1 MFLRRI
7 ASWVVGALVAATS
20 IASVVSP
27 ASASM
32 QASAIKAAQDS
43 VGFIVTY
50 QDGVAPVASNGEPT
64 GENFAQVDLT
74 TSHDIGLHMTAVRFA
89 KTLSPVAAAAALS
102 RLQRDPRVK
111 SVQFDHQV
119 SFGAQSLRP
128 TASMPRVGKSVVKVA
143 TAVLSLKALNAWN
156 ASTPLLPQLKLTWS
170 APKSLNGGKLA
181 GYKVEKSWDT
191 KNWTTASANTP
202 RNSLDVV
209 TGLSIGTKIYFRV
222 RALTQVGQVT
232 AIGAPSAVASASPS
246 TAPFAPKLVS
256 SNVIFSGQAA
266 SWLNQSLS
274 ERGGMPVTYQ
284 VTAKAQSGDTQ
295 TCETMSN
302 SCVPSAMIS
311 GVPYTFTVT
320 ANNAL
325 AASSSIAVN
334 DPLYGVQWSLY
345 SSFGVHA
352 PKAWEI
358 TKGSPTVV
366 VAVLDS
372 GITDHPDLRGQTVTG
387 YDFISDPTS
396 ARDGEASGAYLDWD
410 ANPADTGD
418 YANNQDSSWH
428 GTHVAGIIAGAQNSL
443 GISGI
448 APNVKLEP
456 IRVLGSKGGATSD
469 LIAAIN
475 WASGLHVNGVP
486 DNANPARVLNLSIGT
501 DTPSACD
508 VGTQSAFRSAWD
520 RGVTAVTAAGNGSF
534 EATNSY
540 PGNCVPTINVGSTGF
555 SGDASYFSDY
565 GPGVDI
571 SAPGGDD
578 RDAANAPA
586 GSDGMILSTLNDGK
600 TAPVSPSSDSQA
612 SYSVDEGTSMASP
625 LVAGIVALIYS
636 VRPALTSD
644 DVYKVLIKSAGAF
657 KAGTSCANSANQ
669 YGVQNGYSM
678 CGAGIV
684 DAGAAVKLARTTTP
698 TVRH

>member
-7 ASWVVGALVAATS
+7 APLVVGALFAATS

-50 QDGVAPVASNGEPT
+50 QDGVAPIAPNGQPT

-89 KTLSPVAAAAALS
+89 KTLSPVVAAAALS
-102 RLQRDPRVK
+102 RLHRDPRVK
-111 SVQFDHQV
+111 SVQFDHEV
-119 SFGAQSLRP
+119 SFGAQSFKP
-128 TASMPRVGKSVVKVA
+128 TPSMPRASKSTVKVA

-156 ASTPLLPQLKLTWS
+156 ASTPLLPQLKLTWA

-181 GYKVEKSWDT
+181 GYRVEKSWDN
-191 KNWTTASANTP
+191 KNWTAAVDSTTV
-202 RNSLDVV
+202 RSLNVS

-222 RALTQVGQVT
+222 RALTKVGKVI
-232 AIGAPSAVASASPS
+232 AIGAPSAASSVSPS
-246 TAPFAPKLVS
+246 TAPLKPQLVS
-256 SNVIFSGQAA
+256 SNVIFAGQAA
-266 SWLNQSLS
+266 SWLTQSLS
-274 ERGGMPVTYQ
+274 ERGGIPVTYQ

-295 TCETMSN
+295 SCETMSN
-302 SCVPSAMIS
+302 SCIPENMIP
-311 GVPYTFTVT
+311 GDPYAFTVT
-320 ANNAL
+320 ATNAL
-325 AASSSIAVN
+325 ATSSSIAVN

-358 TKGSPTVV
+358 TRGSPTVV
-366 VAVLDS
+366 VAILDS
-372 GITDHPDLRGQTVTG
+372 GITDHPDVRGQTVAG
-387 YDFISDPTS
+387 YDFISDSTS
-396 ARDGEASGAYLDWD
+396 SRDGEASGAYLDWD
-410 ANPADTGD
+410 SNPTDAGD
-418 YANNQDSSWH
+418 YSNGQDSSWH

-486 DNANPARVLNLSIGT
+486 NNANPARVLNLSIGT
-501 DTPSACD
+501 DTPSGCD

-520 RGVTAVTAAGNGSF
+520 RGITAVTAAGNGSF

-555 SGDASYFSDY
+555 SGNSSYFSDY

-600 TAPVSPSSDSQA
+600 TTPVAPASDSQA
-612 SYSVDEGTSMASP
+612 SYAADEGTSMASP

-636 VRPALTSD
+636 VRPGLTSD
-644 DVYKVLIKSAGAF
+644 DVYKVLIKSVGGF
-657 KAGTSCANSANQ
+657 KPGTNCANTADQ

-684 DAGAAVKLARTTTP
+684 DAGAAVKLARTYKP
-698 TVRH
+698 